1 MIYLVTDSTAYLSRQ
16 EARDLKAVVVPMR
29 FDRGGQD
36 SYQEGYAED
45 WQPAGEQDL
54 HGYSTAQAPS
64 SAFQEVFQKLLGQG
78 HQVLCLTIS
87 SRLSGTY
94 FNAMQAAQEVGGQV
108 MVIDSRTTAG
118 ALYLMLREA
127 RALIDA
133 GLDLAACFERLR
145 ALRKATRT
153 IFTLQ
158 DMEPLRR
165 SGRLGFMR
173 SSVSTLLN
181 LRPLL
186 TLSDGSV
193 VSHALARGKQDQLRQ
208 LVQDITGQPSQVVVQ
223 YCGEEEAAD
232 TLAERLRQKGIRVL
246 KRPLGL
252 VLAIHL
258 GVPVLSIAW
267 IEGQGGDTSA

>member
-1 MIYLVTDSTAYLSRQ
+1 MIYLVTDSTACLTRQ
-16 EARDLKAVVVPMR
+16 EARDLQALVVPMR
-29 FDRGGQD
+29 FDRGGRD
-36 SYQEGYAED
+36 SYQEGFAED
-45 WQPAGEQDL
+45 WQPSGQPLE
-54 HGYSTAQAPS
+54 GYSTAQAPA
-64 SAFQEVFQKLLGQG
+64 SAFLEVFQRLQGQG
-78 HQVLCLTIS
+78 HQALCLTIS

-94 FNAMQAAQEVGGQV
+94 FNAVQAAKEAGGQAA
-108 MVIDSRTTAG
+108 VIDSRTTAG
-118 ALYLMLREA
+118 ALYLLLREA
-127 RALIDA
+127 RALIDQ
-133 GLDLAACFERLR
+133 GLDLGPCLERLR
-145 ALRKATRT
+145 ALRRRTRT

-193 VSHALARGKQDQLRQ
+193 VSHALARGRQDQLRQ
-208 LVQDITGQPSQVVVQ
+208 LAQDVSGQPSQVVVQ
-223 YCGEEEAAD
+223 FCGEEEAAD
-232 TLAERLRQKGIRVL
+232 TLAERLRRRGIRVI

-258 GVPVLSIAW
+258 GFPVLSTAW
-267 IEGQGGDTSA
+267 IEEEGGEG

>member
-29 FDRGGQD
+29 FDRGGKD

-45 WQPAGEQDL
+45 WQPEPEQDL
-54 HGYSTAQAPS
+54 HGYSTAQAPTA
-64 SAFQEVFQKLLGQG
+64 AFIDVFQKLLGQG

-94 FNAMQAAQEVGGQV
+94 FNAMQAAQETGGQV

-127 RALIDA
+127 RSLIDQ
-133 GLDLAACFERLR
+133 GLGLSDCFDRLR
-145 ALRKATRT
+145 QMRKATRT

-186 TLSDGSV
+186 TLQDGSV

-208 LVQDITGQPSQVVVQ
+208 LVQDISGQPSQVVVQ
-223 YCGEEEAAD
+223 YCGEEEAAQ

-258 GVPVLSIAW
+258 GVPVLSTAW
-267 IEGQGGDTSA
+267 VEGGKPQE